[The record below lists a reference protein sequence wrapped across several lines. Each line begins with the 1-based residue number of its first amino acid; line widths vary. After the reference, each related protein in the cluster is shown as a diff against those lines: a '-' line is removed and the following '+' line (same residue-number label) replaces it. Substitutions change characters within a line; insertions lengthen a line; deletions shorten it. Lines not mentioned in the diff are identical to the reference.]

1 MTGLDKNEFKMK
13 LEEIDALA
21 GRGDFEG
28 AAKVADTLDW
38 RRVKNIRTLL
48 TVAEIYEAV
57 KHYQDS
63 LAMLQLAYRRAGS
76 SKSVVYRLAEMY
88 IRLGDYDNAERYIR
102 EFKQLSPHDMS
113 RYILLYKLARAQKA
127 PLDDQIA
134 LLKAYKN
141 REYTE
146 RWAFELARLY
156 HQNGQDE
163 RCVEECDDMI
173 LWFSQGKYVMR
184 AMELKMQI
192 QPLSEEQEKQY
203 KSEKERIRRE
213 AEAAEA
219 ARLEAERKAR
229 EEAEERA
236 RKEREEAEER
246 ERKAR
251 EEAEERARKEREE
264 AEERERL
271 AREEA
276 EARAR
281 ELEQQQRREAVLRE
295 AEELER
301 VTPGSTLR
309 AIDKLD
315 AAADQAV
322 VETSLEANA
331 PKVAVLARQMYMD
344 EPPTK
349 EQQMLASSIREVFA
363 DIRGTT
369 NADGDDAEMPDP
381 ALDEL
386 FAETNSTFAE
396 EVQNGEYTRMGE
408 TAAEDEVLE
417 VKEPPKVDEIAPG
430 ETLAE
435 AVAAALAAGA
445 AVAAGS
451 AVEAAAD
458 GAAVADISG
467 SSGEGK
473 AFSEAVTVPEETLA
487 GVFEVLA
494 EKAELRTVEEDEE
507 VAEGSAPEEAGSD
520 SETGE
525 VSGSLEAPEGFVPE
539 KVCSNSETE
548 EVSGSMEAPVED
560 RMEETPMS
568 EADRPEMAEE
578 AAAAETVE
586 AAAMQDIATETVASA
601 AEVPEVASETFASVS
616 EAPEKAAETVALAA
630 EAPEAV
636 ASAGEAAETVASAA
650 EAPEVPTEVVIE
662 EAVEKAAGEEQ
673 TEASK
678 PSDIVPGVA
687 WAAAALGATAA
698 VATAATVVT
707 AKAATVAATSVG
719 HGVAAIPDGLGAL
732 AGDAAEAGA
741 SAVALGELI
750 PEMTDEALTGE
761 DLDAQEAE
769 LLQELL
775 KPLDEEDT
783 SKMVALGADT
793 ELEGTATVMAPA
805 ETPETMALEETEAT
819 TAQAET
825 AETMASA
832 ETEAATAQTETAETM
847 ASTETEAATA
857 QTETAETM
865 ASTETEATT
874 APEETAATMAQAGI
888 AETLVPVET
897 ASKKPLVETEDL
909 STEDVLS
916 WAALGTLENTEM
928 AEDEFDFLAWETID
942 LSDGEA
948 GTEEA
953 AKGKALAEESVEG
966 EASVEESVEEKASA
980 EESLE
985 GKDEVAESMGADG
998 LAATAA
1004 EDGASA
1010 AMEAGTLAAAASVEE
1025 EPAKANVAGGLLAAG
1040 AVAGVVLGGA
1050 ATVVGVAASTA
1061 GKAAV
1066 GLGTGLAGA
1075 AAAETAADAA
1085 GASAVAAAAETATD
1099 TAGASAVATGAG
1111 LAGAAAVAAAA
1122 GAADAATEE
1131 DLPFTFFGTTDKT
1144 LESMQKSERK
1154 LRDSGSSGFG
1164 EGDEPVVGA
1173 AETAFAEDAQPLAG
1187 EEVPV
1192 KGAAA
1197 GETERTGDEGA
1208 EAAEGIRVTVPEA
1221 AEASEGTEANALV
1234 EAAAATGATGVEG
1247 TEANTPEA
1255 AEAAVA
1261 AEATGNETVGAAAL
1275 AGGAAV
1281 ALGAA
1286 AAFADTSANAPAEE
1300 AVKTVASE
1308 EPAEPAAAHLPEEE
1322 DILAANGFS
1331 FVPIGGE
1338 EEDLGDT
1345 KTEEE
1350 TFVVQNRRPLEP
1362 RPLDSVEVDL
1372 LSYFSRIPG
1381 IPEQVTV
1388 AMADVYNHSGERTS
1402 NRGNVLIMGRPGSG
1416 KTRLAQG
1423 MILAMGRDLGIEA
1436 VKSARLTAQEMNQKD
1451 AATVIH
1457 KMAGGFLVI
1466 EAAGALRDDVIEQ
1479 MSEAMEFRTD
1489 DLVIIL
1495 EDERRE
1501 LKAMLGR
1508 HPIFAE
1514 KFTSEVVVPVFTND
1528 ELVMFAKTYAKERG
1542 YKLDEMA
1549 VLALYTEIGEN
1560 QRDEEPVTVGMVR
1573 MMVDRAINRTASHR
1587 FGRRR
1592 SIDTDGRIILREKDF
1607 DY

>member
-1 MTGLDKNEFKMK
+1 M
-13 LEEIDALA
+13 
-21 GRGDFEG
+21 
-28 AAKVADTLDW
+28 
-38 RRVKNIRTLL
+38 
-48 TVAEIYEAV
+48 
-57 KHYQDS
+57 
-63 LAMLQLAYRRAGS
+63 
-76 SKSVVYRLAEMY
+76 
-88 IRLGDYDNAERYIR
+88 
-102 EFKQLSPHDMS
+102 
-113 RYILLYKLARAQKA
+113 
-127 PLDDQIA
+127 
-134 LLKAYKN
+134 
-141 REYTE
+141 
-146 RWAFELARLY
+146 
-156 HQNGQDE
+156 
-163 RCVEECDDMI
+163 
-173 LWFSQGKYVMR
+173 
-184 AMELKMQI
+184 
-192 QPLSEEQEKQY
+192 
-203 KSEKERIRRE
+203 
-213 AEAAEA
+213 
-219 ARLEAERKAR
+219 
-229 EEAEERA
+229 
-236 RKEREEAEER
+236 
-246 ERKAR
+246 
-251 EEAEERARKEREE
+251 
-264 AEERERL
+264 
-271 AREEA
+271 
-276 EARAR
+276 
-281 ELEQQQRREAVLRE
+281 
-295 AEELER
+295 
-301 VTPGSTLR
+301 
-309 AIDKLD
+309 
-315 AAADQAV
+315 
-322 VETSLEANA
+322 
-331 PKVAVLARQMYMD
+331 
-344 EPPTK
+344 
-349 EQQMLASSIREVFA
+349 
-363 DIRGTT
+363 
-369 NADGDDAEMPDP
+369 
-381 ALDEL
+381 
-386 FAETNSTFAE
+386 
-396 EVQNGEYTRMGE
+396 
-408 TAAEDEVLE
+408 
-417 VKEPPKVDEIAPG
+417 
-430 ETLAE
+430 
-435 AVAAALAAGA
+435 
-445 AVAAGS
+445 
-451 AVEAAAD
+451 
-458 GAAVADISG
+458 
-467 SSGEGK
+467 
-473 AFSEAVTVPEETLA
+473 
-487 GVFEVLA
+487 LA